1 MSLAN
6 VVINHDRALISVDT
20 RAGFIEGAEDL
31 ADAETFQNRHAAK
44 LWLFPHMNMAM
55 TQRGDGV
62 LTATVRNLL
71 ERSLPDSFDDA
82 VRLMPEVLGY
92 AYADTVASRKQ
103 VLGIDD
109 FPGAEIV
116 LVGWSPCNLSFQAMR
131 WRRYPTDHDFI
142 QSRVDKMLLLPE
154 IDRIEPVDLP
164 DTAEK
169 MEAVARRQVAWVRRD
184 HPSLACGGRLLL
196 AELTRDAVTVR
207 TIADLEAE

>member
-6 VVINHDRALISVDT
+6 VVVSHDRALISVDT
-20 RAGFIEGAEDL
+20 RAGFIEGAQDL

-44 LWLFPHMNMAM
+44 LWLFPHLSMAM

-71 ERSLPDSFDDA
+71 ERSLPNSFDDA
-82 VRLMPEVLGY
+82 VRLVPALLGF
-92 AYADTVASRKQ
+92 AYTDTVEPRKQ
-103 VLGIDD
+103 ALGIED

-116 LVGWSPCNLSFQAMR
+116 LVGWSPCNLSFQAIR
-131 WRRYPTDHDFI
+131 WRRYPADTDFI

-169 MEAVARRQVAWVRRD
+169 MEAVARRQVKWVRQE
-184 HPSLACGGRLLL
+184 HPSLACGGRLLV

-207 TIADLEAE
+207 TITDLEAK